1 MVIGFILGILATLV
15 VQSVYDMYV
24 KNPVVEEI
32 VVPAAKKVQKSR
44 AKKSKKG

>member
-1 MVIGFILGILATLV
+1 MVGFILGILATLV
-15 VQSVYDMYV
+15 VQCVYDMYI
-24 KNPVVEEI
+24 KNPVVEEV